1 MFLRFLTSVLAF
13 ATFISGY
20 PTGVDTCESAPQHGS
35 WAPGCSPNTCMS
47 AGGATTLLP
56 FAINIVDSNNI
67 PTRSYIANTS
77 YNIRLQSTNGTSFK
91 GFLFNV
97 GRGNMNGNFAT
108 ISAAYSG
115 AGNLTISPSDI
126 NVRRMLQCSN
136 GLTHVNNNN
145 KDLARFTWLSPPA
158 GTGVVTF
165 KSVIVTSAT
174 SVNYVV
180 SLRLN
185 ELTNISP
192 TSTPTSCSI
201 PFTVLTGVSGVT
213 PSYVISTVGST
224 AVLGGV
230 SPTCA
235 SGSGVSSGAKLAF
248 MIDLGV
254 DTVLGSQL
262 TVDTCLTA
270 VGDTVLYVGTGC
282 ASSSA
287 SFGCLTANDDMGA
300 ALCPSDSVASRI
312 SINVSSRYV
321 WAVVGNYGSTTTA
334 SSGLRWWYGG
344 TTPPSVSTITI
355 VSTGTNIATAT
366 TATSASGTP
375 RGSRTPTMSGS
386 ITRSSTASVSVGI
399 QPSDTSTGTASMM
412 PSVSSSVTQT
422 PSDSQTFSDSS
433 SHTVTQTPTMSVT
446 GMESAS
452 KSMPPSPSRSVSS
465 TESSSHT
472 PIETDTPSVSISST
486 MTVSSVPTS
495 SKTSVS
501 TISQTSEGTLTTTPT
516 STIRYIVMPINPQA
530 DVSSGPNYG
539 MIGFGVGFGVIASF
553 IIIGAYYV
561 AHKNNKKTQKPL
573 SMRNIIYMGDQ
584 GKYAS
589 ENPMSSRSLP
599 SIVEEPEPTTLSPT
613 AFRYTKNIMDISNKQ
628 IFEPVTVRDETV

>member
-1 MFLRFLTSVLAF
+1 MFLRFLTSALAF
-13 ATFISGY
+13 AAFISGY
-20 PTGVDTCESAPQHGS
+20 PIGVDTCESAPQHGS

-56 FAINIVDSNNI
+56 FAINVVDSNNI
-67 PTRSYIANTS
+67 PTRSYIPNTS
-77 YNIRLQSTNGTSFK
+77 YNMRLQSTNGTSFK

-97 GRGNMNGNFAT
+97 GRGNINGNFAT

-115 AGNLTISPSDI
+115 AGNLTISPSNT
-126 NVRRMLQCSN
+126 NVRRMLQCPN
-136 GLTHVNNNN
+136 GLTHENNNN
-145 KDLARFTWLSPPA
+145 KNIITFTWLSPPT
-158 GTGVVTF
+158 GTGFVTF
-165 KSVIVTSAT
+165 KSVIVTGAT
-174 SVNYVV
+174 GVNYVV

-185 ELTNISP
+185 ELTNGGQTP

-224 AVLGGV
+224 SILGGV

-235 SGSGVSSGAKLAF
+235 TGSGVSSGAKLAF
-248 MIDLGV
+248 MIDLGA
-254 DTVLGSQL
+254 DTVLGAQL

-282 ASSSA
+282 PSSSA
-287 SFGCLTANDDMGA
+287 SFGCLAANDDMGA
-300 ALCPSDSVASRI
+300 TLCPSDSVASRV

-344 TTPPSVSTITI
+344 ATPPSVPTITI
-355 VSTGTNIATAT
+355 VTTGTNMATVT
-366 TATSASGTP
+366 TATSGSSTP

-386 ITRSSTASVSVGI
+386 ITRSPTASVSIGI
-399 QPSDTSTGTASMM
+399 QPSATSTVSPSMM
-412 PSVSSSVTQT
+412 PSVSSSSSET
-422 PSDSQTFSDSS
+422 SSASQTFSDSS
-433 SHTVTQTPTMSVT
+433 SRTVTQTPTMSVSS
-446 GMESAS
+446 MESAS
-452 KSMPPSPSRSVSS
+452 KSMPPSPSRSVTS
-465 TESSSHT
+465 TESSSYT
-472 PIETDTPSVSISST
+472 PIETDTPSVSASST
-486 MTVSSVPTS
+486 MTGSSMITS
-495 SKTSVS
+495 
-501 TISQTSEGTLTTTPT
+501 SQTSVATATTTPT
-516 STIRYIVMPINPQA
+516 STIRYIVMPINPPA
-530 DVSSGPNYG
+530 DVPATPANNYG
-539 MIGFGVGFGVIASF
+539 MIGLGVGLGVIASI
-553 IIIGAYYV
+553 IIIGGYYV

-573 SMRNIIYMGDQ
+573 SMRNIIYMGEQ

-613 AFRYTKNIMDISNKQ
+613 AFRYTKNMMDTSNKQ